1 MITRLFVSRPTLA
14 AVLVALVTIGGLLS
28 AWSLRM
34 QDLPNVDVPHIAVVI
49 FYPGASP
56 NEMQDGI
63 VRPIE
68 DSLAG
73 APGLEHIQSRIQQG
87 FAMILTQFSL
97 HSKKTD
103 ALVEVQRR
111 LQAAQAQLPPDLPP
125 PVVETFDPGE
135 SDIVSLSVASD
146 TLSPGALS
154 SLISNRIVPAI
165 EQVPGVGNVQS
176 YGNVTPSIQVEVD
189 PKKLQEGGLAVND
202 VVGAIAG
209 NNVRAPGGILFGD
222 RIETGINIR
231 GDITGAQSVRDL
243 PIGSAPLSD
252 SAFRALLNPAN
263 PSPKFYTV
271 GDVAQVS
278 DSNEPQ
284 RIYAYVN
291 GKPTLLLDIK
301 KATDASEIDAAQGVI
316 RMLPQLQRQFPDVIF
331 TVINDSSTNTARQV
345 KGVVRTLIEGI
356 VLVAIVMVFF
366 LRSWR
371 NATAVLIAIPTSL
384 FATLMVMQ
392 LFHFTID
399 TVSLLAMTLIT
410 GILVD
415 DSIVVLENIQRHYE
429 MGESPF
435 LAAINGRLEISL
447 AAIVITLVDVVVFL
461 PIAYLP
467 GIVGRF
473 LSEFALVVVTATLA
487 SLAVSFTVTPA
498 LAGNWALLSKGR
510 FIAFTTGFARGFDRL
525 RTWYSERAL
534 PWALAHG
541 GTVAAVGIV
550 SLVAALA
557 LLPLGIVG
565 FDFDPAQDNGEI
577 FIQLAYPSGTPLR
590 TTRDGALA
598 VEHEIDAIDDVRSEA
613 TIAGAAMSPVG
624 GYLVDGAVGQ
634 IDIHLKD
641 RRRHS
646 TEYWVSHLRDVVNRL
661 VPGASPVVIPVTNA
675 REGNAQPLDYLVTD
689 SSGDPTHVAPRI
701 YELLKNTPGAVNVYS
716 SASSLAPQLDVTFDR
731 ALARGHNISLPAAAT
746 SIRAAFDGI
755 RATQFEGPDGL
766 KDVQVIYPPAYQRD
780 KRQLLDVPIRSN
792 TGEVVRVG
800 DFVHL
805 GPSSGPRSIDR
816 VDRQTVV
823 HVSANVAPGVAL
835 SNVDTAFQR
844 RVADLS
850 LPVGVRVTPSSAGNQ
865 QNLSDTVNGMVMAIV
880 LGILL
885 VFLLMVALYNSY
897 VSPLIIMF
905 SVPLAVVGAI
915 GGLALTHQTLNAFSF
930 IGTVLLIG
938 LVSKNGILLVD
949 FANQLRVRGM
959 DRLSAI
965 RESARTRFRPIVMTT
980 VAMIF
985 GMLPLAL
992 GLDHAVASRSSLGIV
1007 VIGGLI
1013 SSLLL
1018 TLVVIPVVYMW
1029 IGPKEIKVRGE
1040 RVAAALRAVDS
1051 DDSQERGGAGTGT
1064 AR

>member
-1 MITRLFVSRPTLA
+1 MITKLFVSRPTLA
-14 AVLVALVTIGGLLS
+14 AVLVALITIGGFL
-28 AWSLRM
+28 AATSLRT
-34 QDLPNVDVPHIAVVI
+34 QDLPNVDVPNIVVI
-49 FYPGASP
+49 LFYPGASP
-56 NEMQDGI
+56 AEMQDGI

-68 DSLAG
+68 DSMAG

-87 FAMILTQFSL
+87 FATVQAQFSL

-111 LQAAQAQLPPDLPP
+111 LQAAQSQLPPDLVA
-125 PVVETFDPGE
+125 PVIETFDPGE

-154 SLISNRIVPAI
+154 SLINAKIIPAI
-165 EQVPGVGNVQS
+165 EQVNGVGMVRS
-176 YGNVTPSIQVEVD
+176 YGIVTPSIQVEID
-189 PKKLQEGGLAVND
+189 PKKLQQAGLAIND
-202 VVGAIAG
+202 VVGAVQG

-222 RIETGINIR
+222 RYETGINIR
-231 GDITGAQSVRDL
+231 GDITGVDSVKSL

-252 SAFRALLNPAN
+252 SAFRALLNPN
-263 PSPKFYTV
+263 TPSPKFYTV
-271 GDVAQVS
+271 GDVTKVTDA
-278 DSNEPQ
+278 NEPQ

-291 GKPTLLLDIK
+291 GKPTLLLNIK
-301 KATDASEIDAAQGVI
+301 KATDASEIDAARGVI
-316 RMLPQLQRQFPDVIF
+316 ASLPALARQFPDVVF
-331 TVINDSSTNTARQV
+331 TVINDQSNQTGRQV
-345 KGVVRTLIEGI
+345 QGVLRTLLEGI
-356 VLVAIVMVFF
+356 ILVAIVMIFF

-392 LFHFTID
+392 LGHFTLD

-429 MGESPF
+429 MGESPL

-461 PIAYLP
+461 PIAFLP

-473 LSEFALVVVTATLA
+473 LSEFALVVVVATLA
-487 SLAVSFTVTPA
+487 SLVVSFTVTPA

-510 FIAFTTGFARGFDRL
+510 FIAFTQPFAQAFERL
-525 RTWYSERAL
+525 RTWYAERLL
-534 PWALAHG
+534 PWGLQHG
-541 GTVAAVGIV
+541 STVAVIAVV
-550 SLVAALA
+550 SFLAAIA
-557 LLPLGIVG
+557 LLPFGVVG

-577 FIQLAYPSGTPLR
+577 FIQLSFPSGTPLQ
-590 TTRDGALA
+590 TTRAAALA
-598 VEHEIDAIDDVRSEA
+598 IEREVDAIDDVRSES
-613 TIAGAAMSPVG
+613 TLAGVAESPVG
-624 GYLVDGAVGQ
+624 GYLVDGAVGMV
-634 IDIHLKD
+634 DIHLKD
-641 RRRHS
+641 RRRHP
-646 TEYWVSHLRDVVNRL
+646 TEYWVSRLREIAQRVA
-661 VPGASPVVIPVTNA
+661 PAASPVVIPVTNT

-689 SSGDPTHVAPRI
+689 ASGDPSKYAQRV
-701 YELLKNTPGAVNVYS
+701 YQLLRDTPGAVNVYS

-731 ALARGHNISLPAAAT
+731 ALARGHNVSLVAAAAA
-746 SIRAAFDGI
+746 IRAAFEGV
-755 RATQFEGPDGL
+755 RATQFEGADGL
-766 KDVQVIYPPAYQRD
+766 KDVEVIYPSAYQRD
-780 KRQLLDVPIRSN
+780 KQQLLELPIRSN

-800 DFVHL
+800 DFVRL
-805 GPSSGPRSIDR
+805 SANNGPRSIDR

-823 HVSANVAPGVAL
+823 HVSANVAPGTAL
-835 SNVDTAFQR
+835 SNVDTAFSR
-844 RVADLS
+844 RLADLS
-850 LPVGVRVTPSSAGNQ
+850 LPLSVHVAPSSAGNQ
-865 QNLSDTVNGMVMAIV
+865 QNLSDTINGMVLALV
-880 LGILL
+880 LGVVL

-897 VSPLIIMF
+897 ITPLIIMV

-915 GGLALTHQTLNAFSF
+915 GALALTHETLNAFSF
-930 IGTVLLIG
+930 IGGVLLIG

-949 FANQLRVRGM
+949 FANQLRMRGM

-965 RESARTRFRPIVMTT
+965 RESARLRFRPIVMTT

-992 GLDHAVASRSSLGIV
+992 GLDHAVASRSSLGVV

-1018 TLVVIPVVYMW
+1018 TLVLIPVAYLW
-1029 IGPKEIKVRGE
+1029 ISPKEIKARSA
-1040 RVAAALRAVDS
+1040 RVAAALRAVD
-1051 DDSQERGGAGTGT
+1051 DEDRDGAAGTGSP
-1064 AR
+1064 R

>member
-1 MITRLFVSRPTLA
+1 MLTKLFVTRPTLA
-14 AVLVALVTIGGLLS
+14 AVLVALITIGGLLAAS
-28 AWSLRM
+28 SLRM
-34 QDLPNVDVPHIAVVI
+34 QDLPNVDVPHIVVI
-49 FYPGASP
+49 LFYPGASP
-56 NEMQDGI
+56 AEMSDGV

-68 DSLAG
+68 DQLAG
-73 APGLEHIQSRIQQG
+73 APGLEHIQTRVQQG
-87 FAMILTQFSL
+87 FATVLTEFSL

-111 LQAAQAQLPPDLPP
+111 MQAVQAQLPADLPA
-125 PVVETFDPGE
+125 PVIETFDPGE

-154 SLISNRIVPAI
+154 SLISNKIVPAI
-165 EQVPGVGNVQS
+165 EQVNGVGNVES
-176 YGNVTPSIQVEVD
+176 YGIVTPSIEVEVD
-189 PKKLQEGGLAVND
+189 PRKLQSAGLAIND

-209 NNVRAPGGILFGD
+209 SNVRAPGGILFGD
-222 RIETGINIR
+222 QRETGINIR
-231 GDITGAQSVRDL
+231 GDITGAASVADL
-243 PIGSAPLSD
+243 PIGSAPLTD
-252 SAFRALLNPAN
+252 SQFRALLNPSV
-263 PSPKFYTV
+263 PSPRLYKV
-271 GDVAQVS
+271 ADVAKVS
-278 DSNEPQ
+278 DGNEPQ

-291 GKPTLLLDIK
+291 GKPTLLLNIK
-301 KATDASEIDAAQGVI
+301 KETSASEIDTARGVLK
-316 RMLPQLQRQFPDVIF
+316 MLPELQRQFPDVII
-331 TVINDSSTNTARQV
+331 TVINDQSSSTRQQV
-345 KGVVRTLIEGI
+345 YGVMRTLIEGI
-356 VLVAIVMVFF
+356 ILVAIVMVFF

-392 LFHFTID
+392 LGHFTLD

-461 PIAYLP
+461 PIAFLP

-487 SLAVSFTVTPA
+487 SLVVSFTVTPA

-510 FIAFTTGFARGFDRL
+510 FISFTARFARFFERL
-525 RTWYSERAL
+525 RAWYADVAL
-534 PWALAHG
+534 PWGLSHG
-541 GTVAAVGIV
+541 GTVATIAVV

-557 LLPLGIVG
+557 LIPLGVVG
-565 FDFDPAQDNGEI
+565 FEFDPAQDNGEI
-577 FIQLAYPSGTPLR
+577 FVQIGYPSGTPLLK
-590 TTRDGALA
+590 TRDTALA
-598 VEHEIDAIDDVRSEA
+598 IEHEVDAIDDVRSEA
-613 TIAGAAMSPVG
+613 TMVGAAMSPVG
-624 GYLVDGAVGQ
+624 GYLVDGAIAQ

-641 RRRHS
+641 RRKHS
-646 TEYWVSHLRDVVNRL
+646 TDYWVAKLRDIAQRL
-661 VPGASPVVIPVTNA
+661 AAGAAPVVIPVTD
-675 REGNAQPLDYLVTD
+675 RHSGNSQPLDYLVTD
-689 SSGDPTHVAPRI
+689 TSGDPSKYAQRV
-701 YELLKNTPGAVNVYS
+701 YELLRDTPGAVNVYS
-716 SASSLAPQLDVTFDR
+716 SAATLAPQLNVTFDR
-731 ALARGHNISLPAAAT
+731 DLARGHNISLPAAAT
-746 SIRAAFDGI
+746 AIRAAFDGV

-766 KDVQVIYPPAYQRD
+766 KGVQVIYPPQYQRD
-780 KRQLLDVPIRSN
+780 KRQLLDVPLRTL
-792 TGEVVRVG
+792 TGEIVKIG
-800 DFVHL
+800 DFARL
-805 GPSSGPRSIDR
+805 DNSEGPRSIDR

-823 HVSANVAPGVAL
+823 HVSANVEPGVAL
-835 SNVDTAFQR
+835 SNVDSAFQR

-850 LPVGVRVTPSSAGNQ
+850 LPVSVKVVPNSAGNQ
-865 QNLSDTVNGMVMAIV
+865 QNLSDTVNGMALAIV
-880 LGILL
+880 LGVVL

-897 VSPLIIMF
+897 VTPFIIIT

-915 GGLALTHQTLNAFSF
+915 GALALTRETLNAFSM

-949 FANQLRVRGM
+949 FANQLRERGM
-959 DRLSAI
+959 DRLAAI

-992 GLDHAVASRSSLGIV
+992 GLDPAVASRSSLGVV

-1018 TLVVIPVVYMW
+1018 TLVLIPVVYMW
-1029 IGPKEIKVRGE
+1029 LSPKEIKVKGE
-1040 RVAAALRAVDS
+1040 RVAAALRAVNDPDELDS
-1051 DDSQERGGAGTGT
+1051 SGTGA